1 MPHLISGDDRCVLRS
16 GTFTL
21 GGRGSNA
28 LPVGALSWHPAA
40 ATITVHG
47 DGPVLIKRTT
57 AAVVVRCNGES
68 LGVAPVELKHGT
80 RIDFEG
86 CRLVYEADVPRAD
99 APSDA
104 GRVARTQSPLHL
116 TGAAAKAAA
125 EIAAARLVNVRTG
138 AALRLTGRR
147 VVIGRDEACDLV
159 LADMGV
165 SRRHASISPVR
176 GGYLLRD
183 ESANGTLVNGTRISG
198 TYLLDHGDI
207 LLIHQE
213 ELRFELHGAEQ
224 TRRPVTA
231 QAGEAAPTAILDL
244 SHVTGGP
251 AASSRAR
258 ASLPVAS
265 LEILR
270 GQFAGASFQ
279 LDRAVCAIGRAAES
293 DIRLRDETVSAAHAT
308 LLRKGASWYVVDL
321 RSANGTFV
329 DGSRVAG
336 EREIRSGA
344 ALRLGAV
351 ELVFRAHDDAS
362 AGAPDDAA
370 GRKKGWLRRLLRRPA

>member
-1 MPHLISGDDRCVLRS
+1 MPHLISGDDRCVLQS

-47 DGPVLIKRTT
+47 DGPVLLKRTT

-86 CRLVYEADVPRAD
+86 CRLVYEADSPRGE
-99 APSDA
+99 APFDA
-104 GRVARTQSPLHL
+104 GRVARTQSPLRIAAASA
-116 TGAAAKAAA
+116 GAAT
-125 EIAAARLVNVRTG
+125 ENAAARLVNVRTG

-183 ESANGTLVNGTRISG
+183 ESANGTVVNGTRVAG

-213 ELRFELHGAEQ
+213 ELRFEVHGAAQ
-224 TRRPVTA
+224 GGRPVA
-231 QAGEAAPTAILDL
+231 AREGDAAPTAILDL
-244 SHVTGGP
+244 SHVTGEPSG
-251 AASSRAR
+251 ASRAR
-258 ASLPVAS
+258 AAVPTAS
-265 LEILR
+265 LEIVR

-279 LDRAVCAIGRAAES
+279 VGRAVCAIGRAAES
-293 DIRLRDETVSAAHAT
+293 DVRIRDETVSSAHAT

-351 ELVFRAHDDAS
+351 ELVFRSHDDAT
-362 AGAPDDAA
+362 GAARDESP
-370 GRKKGWLRRLLRRPA
+370 GRKKGWMRRLLRREG